1 MSGRERALPGEERE
15 EGEKREGEPGGEG
28 KEREREA
35 GREGAR
41 EAQGERT
48 RKEREGGR
56 REKQRCVRGRGK
68 GRGPFLH
75 SSGREKQPSV
85 FLF

>member
-1 MSGRERALPGEERE
+1 MGEKEHCQGRRERRERKAKGSQ
-15 EGEKREGEPGGEG
+15 GEKG
-28 KEREREA
+28 KREREA
-35 GREGAR
+35 GREGDG
-41 EAQGERT
+41 EAQGERI